1 MRHSGAVAAEPCFGG
16 ANLRHGAAMH
26 RQRAAGTPR
35 CFEPWMWLPL
45 LAGAV
50 ALAALVALVLAL
62 YAALSLH
69 TLHYDLDA
77 VRQQLAEHTAALR

>member
-1 MRHSGAVAAEPCFGG
+1 
-16 ANLRHGAAMH
+16 
-26 RQRAAGTPR
+26 
-35 CFEPWMWLPL
+35 MWLPL